1 MRGKCKLSG
10 DTVSIV
16 RRRKAAVCTVQ
27 LAEESALHIDYDGRP
42 HSGPPQMIPRF
53 LVCVTEK
60 MLILFT

>member
-16 RRRKAAVCTVQ
+16 RRWKAAVCTVQ
-27 LAEESALHIDYDGRP
+27 LAEESTLHIDYDGRP

-53 LVCVTEK
+53 LV
-60 MLILFT
+60 